1 MQAAFSAAFSCFFV
15 NSLLTPSCDAY
26 HGPFTYLSGSVKRFV
41 TTRFPVDHTP
51 QRVINPWVVTFSV
64 MLATFMEVLDTTVVN
79 VSIPHIAGNLA
90 STNEEGTW
98 VVTSYLVSNAIVLP
112 ISGWLANHFGRKRL
126 LLTCVAG
133 FTITSLCCGLATSL
147 WALILFRVLQGL
159 TGGGLQPLAQAIL
172 LETFPKERHGH
183 AMAAYGIG
191 ILLAPILGPT
201 LGGWITDNY
210 NWRWIF
216 YLNLPVGI
224 LSLFLMGRYVFDPHY
239 VKRGHGK
246 VDLWGIGFL
255 ALGIGS
261 LQVLLDT
268 GQRKD
273 WFSSQYI
280 QIFAGLCVFGLVA
293 LVIREFMTDHP
304 VVDLRVLRDR
314 SYSAGVFLISLL
326 GFVLYASLVLLPLY
340 LQTLMGYPAYNSGL
354 ALSPRGIGALLFTP
368 ISGHLTTKMDPR
380 RLLVVGLLLGS
391 ITMFDLSG
399 LNLYAGFWD
408 IFWAQVV
415 QGVAL
420 SFLFIP
426 LMSLAM
432 ASIRPEK
439 MGNATS
445 IFNLM
450 RNIGGSVG
458 IAIMTTFLARRS
470 QIHQSHLVANVTAGS
485 SQFHRLFQGIR
496 ANFIAHGTDAVTASR
511 KSLAAIYGMVQEHAA
526 MLAFVE
532 AFWIMGVV
540 FLLMLPFLPLLQYRP
555 HKRQVPVPSKPPTAL
570 VEPQV
575 KEVSLREH
583 EENEEE
589 PHLVVH

>member
-1 MQAAFSAAFSCFFV
+1 MDASPK
-15 NSLLTPSCDAY
+15 LT
-26 HGPFTYLSGSVKRFV
+26 
-41 TTRFPVDHTP
+41 
-51 QRVINPWVVTFSV
+51 INPWVVTFSV

-112 ISGWLANHFGRKRL
+112 ISGWLANHIGRKRL
-126 LLTCVAG
+126 LLACVAG
-133 FTITSLCCGLATSL
+133 FTLTSLCCGLAATL
-147 WALILFRVLQGL
+147 PQLIFFRVLQGL

-183 AMAAYGIG
+183 AMAAFGIG

-210 NWRWIF
+210 TWRWIF
-216 YLNLPVGI
+216 YLNLPVGG
-224 LSLFLMGRYVFDPHY
+224 LSLFLMNRFVFDPHY
-239 VKRGHGK
+239 VKRSGAK
-246 VDLWGIGFL
+246 VDLWGIGLL

-261 LQVLLDT
+261 LQVFLDT
-268 GQRKD
+268 GERKD
-273 WFSSQYI
+273 WFASGYI
-280 QIFAGLCVFGLVA
+280 RTFAALCVIGLVA
-293 LVIREFMTDHP
+293 LLIREFTTDHP
-304 VVDLRVLRDR
+304 VVDLRALKNR
-314 SYSAGVFLISLL
+314 SFAAGVFLISML
-326 GFVLYASLVLLPLY
+326 GFILYSSLVLLPLY

-354 ALSPRGIGALLFTP
+354 ALSPRGIGALVFTP
-368 ISGHLTTKMDPR
+368 LAGHLTTKTDPR
-380 RLLVVGLLLGS
+380 RLLVVGLVLGS

-408 IFWAQVV
+408 IFWAQVL

-432 ASIRPEK
+432 SRITPEK

-458 IAIMTTFLARRS
+458 IAVMTTFLARRM
-470 QIHQSHLVANVTAGS
+470 QLHQNHLIANVRAGDP
-485 SQFHRLFQGIR
+485 QTLRMLQGLGAHFHRQG
-496 ANFIAHGTDAVTASR
+496 ADSVTAAR
-511 KSLAAIYGMVQEHAA
+511 KAIGAIYGMVEQHAA

-540 FLLMLPFLPLLQYRP
+540 FLLMLPFLPLLQYVRP
-555 HKRQVPVPSKPPTAL
+555 ASSAKAQTQPGVTSDLSGIAPESVLGTL
-570 VEPQV
+570 EPA
-575 KEVSLREH
+575 EL
-583 EENEEE
+583 EEE
-589 PHLVVH
+589 EVHLVLH

>member
-1 MQAAFSAAFSCFFV
+1 
-15 NSLLTPSCDAY
+15 
-26 HGPFTYLSGSVKRFV
+26 
-41 TTRFPVDHTP
+41 
-51 QRVINPWVVTFSV
+51 
-64 MLATFMEVLDTTVVN
+64 MLATFMEILDTTVVN

-98 VVTSYLVSNAIVLP
+98 VVTSYLVANAIVLP
-112 ISGWLANHFGRKRL
+112 ISGWLARYMGRKRL

-133 FTITSLCCGLATSL
+133 FTLTSLCCGLATSL
-147 WALILFRVLQGL
+147 PQLIFFRVLQGL

-183 AMAAYGIG
+183 AMAAFGIG

-210 NWRWIF
+210 TWRWIF
-216 YLNLPVGI
+216 YLNLPVGV
-224 LSLFLMGRYVFDPHY
+224 LSLVLMNRFVFDPPY
-239 VKRGHGK
+239 IRRGGGR

-268 GQRKD
+268 GERKD
-273 WFSSQYI
+273 WFSSHYI
-280 QIFAGLCVFGLVA
+280 RTFAVLCVVGLVA
-293 LVIREFMTDHP
+293 LVIRELMTDHP
-304 VVDLRVLRDR
+304 VVDLRVLKNR
-314 SYSAGVFLISLL
+314 SFSAGVFLISML

-354 ALSPRGIGALLFTP
+354 ALSPRGVGALLFTP
-368 ISGHLTTKMDPR
+368 LAGHLTTKTDPR
-380 RLLVVGLLLGS
+380 RLLVVGLALGS
-391 ITMFDLSG
+391 FTMFQLSG

-408 IFWAQVV
+408 ILWSQVL
-415 QGVAL
+415 QGIGL

-426 LMSLAM
+426 LMALAM
-432 ASIRPEK
+432 ARIPAER

-458 IAIMTTFLARRS
+458 IASMTTFLARRT
-470 QIHQSHLVANVTAGS
+470 QLHQNHLVANVRAGS
-485 SQFHRLFQGIR
+485 GQTLGYLQGLRAHFHALG
-496 ANFIAHGTDAVTASR
+496 ADNVTASR
-511 KSLAAIYGMVQEHAA
+511 KALGAVYGLVQQHAA

-532 AFWIMGVV
+532 AFWVMGVV
-540 FLLMLPFLPLLQYRP
+540 FLLLLPLLPLLEYSKRP
-555 HKRQVPVPSKPPTAL
+555 RPGTAPEFNGGGSPRTPEAERNAPPRDADEGASHLAL
-570 VEPQV
+570 
-575 KEVSLREH
+575 H
-583 EENEEE
+583 
-589 PHLVVH
+589 

>member
-1 MQAAFSAAFSCFFV
+1 M
-15 NSLLTPSCDAY
+15 DAN
-26 HGPFTYLSGSVKRFV
+26 
-41 TTRFPVDHTP
+41 P
-51 QRVINPWVVTFSV
+51 QRAVNPWVVTCAV

-79 VSIPHIAGNLA
+79 VAIPHISGNLA
-90 STNEEGTW
+90 ATNEEGTW

-112 ISGWLANHFGRKRL
+112 ISGWLANRVGRKRL
-126 LLTCVAG
+126 LLACVAG
-133 FTITSLCCGLATSL
+133 FTVTSLCCGLATSL
-147 WALILFRVLQGL
+147 TQLIIFRVLQGL

-183 AMAAYGIG
+183 AMAAFGIG

-210 NWRWIF
+210 SWRWIF

-224 LSLFLMGRYVFDPHY
+224 LSLFLMNRFVFDPHY
-239 VKRGHGK
+239 VKRGEGK

-261 LQVLLDT
+261 LQVMLDT

-273 WFSSQYI
+273 WFSSDYI
-280 QIFAGLCVFGLVA
+280 RIFTGLCIFGLIA
-293 LVIREFMTDHP
+293 LIARELMTDHP
-304 VVDLRVLRDR
+304 VVDLRVLRNR
-314 SYSAGVFLISLL
+314 SFSAGVFLISML

-340 LQTLMGYPAYNSGL
+340 LQTLMGYPAYNSGM
-354 ALSPRGIGALLFTP
+354 ALSPRGLGALLFTP
-368 ISGHLTTKMDPR
+368 LAGHLTTKTDPR
-380 RLLVVGLLLGS
+380 RLLAVGIVLGS
-391 ITMFDLSG
+391 ISMFQLSG

-408 IFWAQVV
+408 IFWAQVL

-432 ASIRPEK
+432 SRIQPEK

-458 IAIMTTFLARRS
+458 IALMTTFLARRS
-470 QIHQSHLVANVTAGS
+470 QVHQNHLVANITAGS
-485 SQFHRLFQGIR
+485 GQTYRMLQGLR
-496 ANFIAHGTDAVTASR
+496 ADFYAHGADAATASR
-511 KSLAAIYGMVQEHAA
+511 KSIAAIYGMVQQHAA

-532 AFWIMGVV
+532 AFWLMGVV
-540 FLLMLPFLPLLQYRP
+540 FLLMLPFLPLLQYSKPRKKP
-555 HKRQVPVPSKPPTAL
+555 TPVPATRPQL
-570 VEPQV
+570 VSSDLAGFVAKDAVQE
-575 KEVSLREH
+575 SF
-583 EENEEE
+583 EEE
-589 PHLVVH
+589 HHLVLH

>member
-1 MQAAFSAAFSCFFV
+1 
-15 NSLLTPSCDAY
+15 
-26 HGPFTYLSGSVKRFV
+26 
-41 TTRFPVDHTP
+41 
-51 QRVINPWVVTFSV
+51 

-112 ISGWLANHFGRKRL
+112 ISGWLANYLGRKRL
-126 LLTCVAG
+126 LLLCVAG
-133 FTITSLCCGLATSL
+133 FTITSLCCGMATSL
-147 WALILFRVLQGL
+147 TQLIIFRVLQGL

-216 YLNLPVGI
+216 YLNLPVGV
-224 LSLFLMGRYVFDPHY
+224 LSLFLMNRFVFDPHY
-239 VKRGHGK
+239 VKRGDGK

-273 WFSSQYI
+273 WFSSDYI
-280 QIFAGLCVFGLVA
+280 RIFAALCIFGLVA
-293 LVIREFMTDHP
+293 LVIRELITDHP
-304 VVDLRVLRDR
+304 VVDLRVLKNR
-314 SYSAGVFLISLL
+314 SFSSGVFLICML
-326 GFVLYASLVLLPLY
+326 GFALYASPVLLPLY

-368 ISGHLTTKMDPR
+368 LAGHLTTKTDPR
-380 RLLVVGLLLGS
+380 RLLVVGMVLGS
-391 ITMFDLSG
+391 ITMFQLSG

-408 IFWAQVV
+408 IFWAQIL

-426 LMSLAM
+426 LMALAM
-432 ASIRPEK
+432 ARIEPEK

-470 QIHQSHLVANVTAGS
+470 QLHHNHLVENVTPGS
-485 SQFHRLFQGIR
+485 LQTLRLLQGLR
-496 ANFIAHGTDAVTASR
+496 ANFYLHGADSLTASR
-511 KSLAAIYGMVQEHAA
+511 KALAALYGMVQQHAA

-540 FLLMLPFLPLLQYRP
+540 FLLMIPFLPLLQYTR
-555 HKRQVPVPSKPPTAL
+555 KRPTAKPATML
-570 VEPQV
+570 HKVDAKAIQGTP
-575 KEVSLREH
+575 LPD
-583 EENEEE
+583 EEE
-589 PHLVVH
+589 KEAVPEDHHLVLH

>member
-1 MQAAFSAAFSCFFV
+1 VDARPQFV
-15 NSLLTPSCDAY
+15 
-26 HGPFTYLSGSVKRFV
+26 V
-41 TTRFPVDHTP
+41 
-51 QRVINPWVVTFSV
+51 NPWIVTVSV

-112 ISGWLANHFGRKRL
+112 ISGWLANYLGRKRL
-126 LLTCVAG
+126 LLLCVAG
-133 FTITSLCCGLATSL
+133 FTVTSLCCGMANSLAQ
-147 WALILFRVLQGL
+147 LIVFRVLQGL

-183 AMAAYGIG
+183 AMAAFGIG

-210 NWRWIF
+210 SWRWIF

-224 LSLFLMGRYVFDPHY
+224 LSLFLMNRYVFDPHY
-239 VKRGHGK
+239 VKRGEGK

-268 GQRKD
+268 GERKD
-273 WFSSQYI
+273 WFSSEYI
-280 QIFAGLCVFGLVA
+280 RTFAALCVFGLVA
-293 LVIREFMTDHP
+293 LIVRELTTEHP
-304 VVDLRVLRDR
+304 VVDLRVLKNR
-314 SYSAGVFLISLL
+314 SFSAGVLLISLL

-368 ISGHLTTKMDPR
+368 LAGHLTTKTDPR
-380 RLLVVGLLLGS
+380 RLLFVGLVLGS

-399 LNLYAGFWD
+399 LNLQAGFWD
-408 IFWAQVV
+408 ICWAQIL

-426 LMSLAM
+426 LMTLAM
-432 ASIRPEK
+432 ARIQPEK

-458 IAIMTTFLARRS
+458 IAIMTTFLARRT
-470 QIHQSHLVANVTAGS
+470 QMHQNHLVANVTAGDLKTRMMLRGM
-485 SQFHRLFQGIR
+485 Q
-496 ANFIAHGTDAVTASR
+496 ANFYAHGADAVTASR
-511 KSLAAIYGMVQEHAA
+511 KSLAALYGLVQEHAS
-526 MLAFVE
+526 MMAFVE
-532 AFWIMGVV
+532 AFWLMGVV
-540 FLLMLPFLPLLQYRP
+540 FLLMIPFLPILQYT
-555 HKRQVPVPSKPPTAL
+555 KRKPPQP
-570 VEPQV
+570 EPPRPE
-575 KEVSLREH
+575 KLLRRTEIP
-583 EENEEE
+583 EPPQQEPEEE
-589 PHLVVH
+589 HHLVLH

>member
-1 MQAAFSAAFSCFFV
+1 LETRTFKRAAS
-15 NSLLTPSCDAY
+15 
-26 HGPFTYLSGSVKRFV
+26 SVEATSRA
-41 TTRFPVDHTP
+41 
-51 QRVINPWVVTFSV
+51 INPWVVTFSV

-112 ISGWLANHFGRKRL
+112 ISGWLANHMGRKRL

-133 FTITSLCCGLATSL
+133 FTLTSLCCGLAASL
-147 WALILFRVLQGL
+147 PQLIFFRVLQGL
-159 TGGGLQPLAQAIL
+159 SGGGLQPLAQAIL

-183 AMAAYGIG
+183 AMAAFGIG

-210 NWRWIF
+210 TWRWIF
-216 YLNLPVGI
+216 YLNLPVGV
-224 LSLFLMGRYVFDPHY
+224 LSVFLINRFVFDPSY
-239 VKRGHGK
+239 VKRSGDK

-261 LQVLLDT
+261 LQVFLDT

-273 WFSSQYI
+273 WFSSNYI
-280 QIFAGLCVFGLVA
+280 RTFAVFCVVGLVA
-293 LVIREFMTDHP
+293 LIIRELIIDYP
-304 VVDLRVLRDR
+304 VVDLRALRNR
-314 SYSAGVFLISLL
+314 SFATGTFLMGML
-326 GFVLYASLVLLPLY
+326 GFVLYSSLVLLPLY

-368 ISGHLTTKMDPR
+368 LAGHLTTKMDPR
-380 RLLVVGLLLGS
+380 RLLLVGFILGS
-391 ITMFDLSG
+391 ITMFQLSG
-399 LNLYAGFWD
+399 LNLYAGFWN
-408 IFWAQVV
+408 IFWPQVF

-420 SFLFIP
+420 AFLFIP
-426 LMSLAM
+426 LAALAM
-432 ASIRPEK
+432 ARISPEK

-458 IAIMTTFLARRS
+458 VAVMTTFLSRRT
-470 QIHQSHLVANVTAGS
+470 QFHQNHLIAHVQPGSPQTLRMLQGLTAHFHQQGTDSVTA
-485 SQFHRLFQGIR
+485 
-496 ANFIAHGTDAVTASR
+496 AR
-511 KSLAAIYGMVQEHAA
+511 KALAATYAMVQQHAA

-532 AFWIMGVV
+532 AFWVMGVV
-540 FLLMLPFLPLLQYRP
+540 FLLMLPFLPLLQYVKPKPARP
-555 HKRQVPVPSKPPTAL
+555 SIRREDL
-570 VEPQV
+570 VQM
-575 KEVSLREH
+575 KLRTSEV
-583 EENEEE
+583 EEDA
-589 PHLVVH
+589 HLLWD

>member
-1 MQAAFSAAFSCFFV
+1 V
-15 NSLLTPSCDAY
+15 DA
-26 HGPFTYLSGSVKRFV
+26 S
-41 TTRFPVDHTP
+41 P
-51 QRVINPWVVTFSV
+51 QRVINPWVVAFSV

-98 VVTSYLVSNAIVLP
+98 VVTSYLVSNAIILP
-112 ISGWLANHFGRKRL
+112 MSGWLANHMGRKRL

-133 FTITSLCCGLATSL
+133 FTVTSLCCGLATSL
-147 WALILFRVLQGL
+147 WQLILFRVLQGL

-210 NWRWIF
+210 SWRWIF
-216 YLNLPVGI
+216 YLNLPIGI
-224 LSLFLMGRYVFDPHY
+224 LSLFLMNRFVFDPPY
-239 VKRGHGK
+239 VKRGRGR

-273 WFSSQYI
+273 WFTSEYI
-280 QIFAGLCVFGLVA
+280 RTFAGLCIFGLAA
-293 LVIREFMTDHP
+293 LIVRELTTDHA
-304 VVDLRVLRDR
+304 VVDLRVLKNR
-314 SYSAGVFLISLL
+314 SFSSGVLMISML
-326 GFVLYASLVLLPLY
+326 GFILYASLVLLPLY
-340 LQTLMGYPAYNSGL
+340 LQTLMGYPAYDSGL

-368 ISGHLTTKMDPR
+368 LAGHLTTKMDPR
-380 RLLVVGLLLGS
+380 RLLVIGLVLGS
-391 ITMFDLSG
+391 ITMFQLSG
-399 LNLYAGFWD
+399 LNLYAGFWN
-408 IFWAQVV
+408 IFWAQVL

-432 ASIRPEK
+432 SRIAPER

-458 IAIMTTFLARRS
+458 IAIMTTFLARRT
-470 QIHQSHLVANVTAGS
+470 QLHQNHLVANIHSGS
-485 SQFHRLFQGIR
+485 IETYRMLQGMQ
-496 ANFIAHGTDAVTASR
+496 ANFLAHGADAVTASK
-511 KSLAAIYGMVQEHAA
+511 KSAAAIYALVQQHAA

-532 AFWIMGVV
+532 AFWVMGIV
-540 FLLMLPFLPLLQYRP
+540 FLLMLLFLPILQY
-555 HKRQVPVPSKPPTAL
+555 SKHAPETKPKAAL
-570 VEPQV
+570 ISAE
-575 KEVSLREH
+575 LRLPDSAVGMES
-583 EENEEE
+583 EEE
-589 PHLVVH
+589 HPLVLH

>member
-1 MQAAFSAAFSCFFV
+1 V
-15 NSLLTPSCDAY
+15 DAN
-26 HGPFTYLSGSVKRFV
+26 
-41 TTRFPVDHTP
+41 P
-51 QRVINPWVVTFSV
+51 QRAVNPWVVTCAV

-79 VSIPHIAGNLA
+79 VAIPHISGNLA
-90 STNEEGTW
+90 ATNEEGTW

-112 ISGWLANHFGRKRL
+112 ISGWLANRVGRKRL
-126 LLTCVAG
+126 LLACVAG
-133 FTITSLCCGLATSL
+133 FTVTSLCCGLATSL
-147 WALILFRVLQGL
+147 TQLIIFRVLQGL

-183 AMAAYGIG
+183 AMAAFGIG

-210 NWRWIF
+210 SWRWIF

-224 LSLFLMGRYVFDPHY
+224 LSLFLMNRFVFDPHY
-239 VKRGHGK
+239 VKRGEGK

-261 LQVLLDT
+261 LQVMLDT

-273 WFSSQYI
+273 WFSSDYI
-280 QIFAGLCVFGLVA
+280 RIFTGLCIFGLIA
-293 LVIREFMTDHP
+293 LIARELMTDHP
-304 VVDLRVLRDR
+304 VVDLRVLRNR
-314 SYSAGVFLISLL
+314 SFSAGVFLISML

-340 LQTLMGYPAYNSGL
+340 LQTLMGYPAYNSGM
-354 ALSPRGIGALLFTP
+354 ALSPRGLGALLFTP
-368 ISGHLTTKMDPR
+368 LAGHLTTKTDPR
-380 RLLVVGLLLGS
+380 RLLAVGIVLGS
-391 ITMFDLSG
+391 ISMFQLSG

-408 IFWAQVV
+408 IFWAQVL

-432 ASIRPEK
+432 SRIQPEK

-458 IAIMTTFLARRS
+458 IALMTTFLARRS
-470 QIHQSHLVANVTAGS
+470 QVHQNHLVANITAGS
-485 SQFHRLFQGIR
+485 GRTYRMLQGLR
-496 ANFIAHGTDAVTASR
+496 ADFYAHGADAATASR
-511 KSLAAIYGMVQEHAA
+511 KSIAAIYGMVQQHAA

-532 AFWIMGVV
+532 AFWLMGVV
-540 FLLMLPFLPLLQYRP
+540 FLLMLPFLPLLQYSKPRKKP
-555 HKRQVPVPSKPPTAL
+555 TPVPATRPQL
-570 VEPQV
+570 VSSDLAGFVAKDAVQE
-575 KEVSLREH
+575 SF
-583 EENEEE
+583 EEE
-589 PHLVVH
+589 HHLVLH